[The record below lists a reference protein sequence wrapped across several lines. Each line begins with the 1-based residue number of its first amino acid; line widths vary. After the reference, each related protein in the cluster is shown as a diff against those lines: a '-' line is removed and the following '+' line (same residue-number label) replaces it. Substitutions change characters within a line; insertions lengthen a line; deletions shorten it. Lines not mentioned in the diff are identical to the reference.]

1 MKKLFTRYFTM
12 LCFLLLIGGFY
23 AFSLYPCA
31 KGVHSMLYGL
41 SHGQKV
47 GTGIIEAVYKENFPA
62 TNFFVTVNGGFQRLM
77 GVRHVNDIAKLDNGY
92 ITYLC
97 GQSDVDPLAMN
108 TVDFHVALEER
119 DIPFLYVNAPFK
131 ISKFDKMLPA
141 GVEDYSNENADRFL
155 SILRENGVNV
165 LDLRDEMKAQGIDH
179 YDSFYSTDHH
189 WTAETGFWAST
200 QVVEGLRR
208 IDESFAVDSRIQDLS
223 NYNLDVHEKVLLG
236 SSGRRTGPLY
246 AGIDDLTL
254 ITPKYDTSL
263 RFNAIR
269 EALERTGSYRET
281 LIFDEH
287 LYGNDVYYPFTYATY
302 CGNDYPLLELENM
315 SGDDGL
321 DVKSTNKRIV
331 LIKDSFSEVVIP
343 FLALS
348 YDEMLCIDMRA
359 LYRNLLP
366 IVEDFNP
373 DAVVVLYN
381 PGAYTNNEAMFN
393 FTVDVEN

>member
-1 MKKLFTRYFTM
+1 M
-12 LCFLLLIGGFY
+12 
-23 AFSLYPCA
+23 
-31 KGVHSMLYGL
+31 
-41 SHGQKV
+41 
-47 GTGIIEAVYKENFPA
+47 
-62 TNFFVTVNGGFQRLM
+62 
-77 GVRHVNDIAKLDNGY
+77 
-92 ITYLC
+92 
-97 GQSDVDPLAMN
+97 
-108 TVDFHVALEER
+108 
-119 DIPFLYVNAPFK
+119 
-131 ISKFDKMLPA
+131 
-141 GVEDYSNENADRFL
+141 
-155 SILRENGVNV
+155 
-165 LDLRDEMKAQGIDH
+165 
-179 YDSFYSTDHH
+179 
-189 WTAETGFWAST
+189 
-200 QVVEGLRR
+200 
-208 IDESFAVDSRIQDLS
+208 
-223 NYNLDVHEKVLLG
+223 
-236 SSGRRTGPLY
+236 
-246 AGIDDLTL
+246 
-254 ITPKYDTSL
+254 
-263 RFNAIR
+263 
-269 EALERTGSYRET
+269 
-281 LIFDEH
+281 IFDEH